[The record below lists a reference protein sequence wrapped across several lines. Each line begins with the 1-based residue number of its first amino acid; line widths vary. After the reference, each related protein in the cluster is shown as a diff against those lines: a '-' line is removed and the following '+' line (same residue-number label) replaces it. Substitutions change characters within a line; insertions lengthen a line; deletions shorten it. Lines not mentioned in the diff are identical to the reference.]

1 MDDLRGKVAV
11 VTGAASGIGYALC
24 EAFAV
29 EGMRVAMADV
39 DPAELDG
46 AADRLGEKS
55 GAEVLAVPTD
65 VTSWDEVDALEA
77 RVLERFGGV
86 HVLCNNAG
94 VQLPGATWEFTREEC
109 EWVLG
114 VNLGGVVHGIR
125 SFLPGMVERC
135 EPGHVVNTASISGL
149 LAYPGLGMY
158 TTAKYAV
165 VGLSESLEQDL
176 RAREAPIGVSVL
188 CPGPTLSSL
197 RENSMV
203 LRPGGDTG
211 RDIPLVTDVPR
222 MPAAD
227 VAAQVVDAIR
237 HDRFWILTHPSYNEA
252 IRARCRGIVGHR
264 RPHRRW

>member
-1 MDDLRGKVAV
+1 M
-11 VTGAASGIGYALC
+11 
-24 EAFAV
+24 
-29 EGMRVAMADV
+29 
-39 DPAELDG
+39 
-46 AADRLGEKS
+46 
-55 GAEVLAVPTD
+55 
-65 VTSWDEVDALEA
+65 
-77 RVLERFGGV
+77 
-86 HVLCNNAG
+86 
-94 VQLPGATWEFTREEC
+94 
-109 EWVLG
+109 
-114 VNLGGVVHGIR
+114 NLGGVLHGIR

-197 RENSMV
+197 ARGAWSCA
-203 LRPGGDTG
+203 RRDTG

-252 IRARCRGIVGHR
+252 IRARCSRHR
-264 RPHRRW
+264 RTPTPSP